1 MRRAANRRVLDSLPG
16 GEAWPFLGR
25 EMFSRCE
32 QSGAGLYQTQI
43 IHFGASYQAIE
54 YEWSLWVEQFE
65 ALLRRLYWA
74 SAVVHLETEVN
85 GSHTFRW
92 ESERGFHTPRR
103 ATCRS
108 AAPGSGRAGGGDQL
122 LLVRPR
128 GVLRDRRLLRF
139 LSLAAAGQER
149 PVGAARPAQPDPV
162 RLAADPRGASYA
174 GRAYAAYGGIYVAAS
189 LFWLAL
195 SSARGRYG
203 ATGWA
208 WPCAWSVPASC
219 CSARACLS
227 DSGGVGGAPVT
238 GAGPRR
244 PGPPHPEPA
253 DHCEVLRCTS
263 PFS

>member
-1 MRRAANRRVLDSLPG
+1 MESESIVYGCIRDWPGDSMERRMRRAANRRVLDSLPG

-122 LLVRPR
+122 PLVRPR
-128 GVLRDRRLLRF
+128 GVLRDRRLLRL

-149 PVGAARPAQPDPV
+149 SVGAARPAQLTLFALLLTRV
-162 RLAADPRGASYA
+162 EASYA

-189 LFWLAL
+189 LFWLAFVERSRPL
-195 SSARGRYG
+195 WSDWLGVALCVVG
-203 ATGWA
+203 A
-208 WPCAWSVPASC
+208 SVV
-219 CSARACLS
+219 LF
-227 DSGGVGGAPVT
+227 
-238 GAGPRR
+238 GPR
-244 PGPPHPEPA
+244 
-253 DHCEVLRCTS
+253 LS
-263 PFS
+263 Q

>member
-1 MRRAANRRVLDSLPG
+1 MESESIVYGCIRDWPGDSMERRMRRAANRRVLDSLPG

-108 AAPGSGRAGGGDQL
+108 AAPGSGGRAAVINYFWFVLAAFCEIAGCYAFYLWLRLGKSALWVLPGLLSLTLFAL
-122 LLVRPR
+122 LLTRV
-128 GVLRDRRLLRF
+128 
-139 LSLAAAGQER
+139 E
-149 PVGAARPAQPDPV
+149 
-162 RLAADPRGASYA
+162 ASYA

-189 LFWLAL
+189 LFWLAFVERSRPL
-195 SSARGRYG
+195 WSDWLGVALCVVG
-203 ATGWA
+203 A
-208 WPCAWSVPASC
+208 SVV
-219 CSARACLS
+219 LF
-227 DSGGVGGAPVT
+227 
-238 GAGPRR
+238 GPR
-244 PGPPHPEPA
+244 
-253 DHCEVLRCTS
+253 LS
-263 PFS
+263 Q